1 MMLVLRFKRTDEE
14 IVNYSFHFSGG
25 ERQRLA
31 LVRVFWGGLL
41 LDEATSSLD
50 TENEKQI
57 MELFSWLKLKC
68 YIIFVTHR
76 TVLP

>member
-1 MMLVLRFKRTDEE
+1 MFWSGVIAVLRFKRTDEE

-31 LVRVFWGGLL
+31 LALVSFEAASVLL

-57 MELFSWLKLKC
+57 MELLVGLKLK
-68 YIIFVTHR
+68 
-76 TVLP
+76 